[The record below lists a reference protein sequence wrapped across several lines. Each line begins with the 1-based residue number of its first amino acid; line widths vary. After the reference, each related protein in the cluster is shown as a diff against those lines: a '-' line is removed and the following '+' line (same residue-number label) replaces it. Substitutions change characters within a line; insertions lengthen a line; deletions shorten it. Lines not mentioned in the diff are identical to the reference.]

1 MAASP
6 DLVSIG
12 EPLVEFSR
20 TREGDG
26 RTWLQ
31 GFGGDTSNAA
41 IAAARQGARVGYIT
55 GVGADMFG
63 DAFLELWRAEGV
75 DTSEVR
81 RDADAFTGVNF
92 IRYDDAGHHFAY
104 IRRDS
109 AASRGRADDATLS
122 YVRGARMLHVSGISQ
137 AISDVARES
146 ALAAMDAAR
155 KAGARVSYDTNLRL
169 RLWPLEQA
177 RETIHAAIRMADIAL
192 PSVDDSQQL
201 TGLADADAIVDFY
214 LGLGPSIVA
223 LKLGPEGALVA
234 TREQRRRIAG
244 YRLETVDAT
253 GAGDTFGG
261 SFLARLLAGDD
272 PFAAARYAN
281 AAAALSTTGYGAV
294 GPIPRREA
302 VLALLA
308 RG

>member
-1 MAASP
+1 MAAAP
-6 DLVSIG
+6 ELVAMG
-12 EPLVEFSR
+12 EPLVEFSL

-41 IAAARQGARVGYIT
+41 IAAARQGARAGYIT

-63 DAFLELWRAEGV
+63 DAFLALWQREDV
-75 DTSEVR
+75 DTSQVR

-109 AASRGRADDATLS
+109 AASRRRADEATLA
-122 YVRGARMLHVSGISQ
+122 YVRSARILHVSGISQ
-137 AISDVARES
+137 AISDGARQ
-146 ALAAMDAAR
+146 ATLTAMDAAR
-155 KAGARVSYDTNLRL
+155 KAGVRVSYDTNLRL
-169 RLWPLEQA
+169 RLWPLERA
-177 RETIHAAIRMADIAL
+177 RETIHAAIRVADIAL
-192 PSVDDSQQL
+192 PSVDDSEKL
-201 TGLADADAIVDFY
+201 TGLSDPDAIVDFY

-223 LKLGPEGALVA
+223 LKLGAEGALVA

-261 SFLARLLAGDD
+261 SFLARLLAGDA
-272 PFAAARYAN
+272 PFDAARYAN
-281 AAAALSTTGYGAV
+281 AAAAISTTGYGAV

-302 VLALLA
+302 VLELLA
-308 RG
+308 RN

>member
-1 MAASP
+1 MAAAP

-12 EPLVEFSR
+12 EPLVEFSLI
-20 TREGDG
+20 REGDG

-41 IAAARQGARVGYIT
+41 IAAARQGARVGYVT

-63 DAFLELWRAEGV
+63 DAFLELWQVEGV
-75 DTSEVR
+75 DTSQVR

-92 IRYDDAGHHFAY
+92 IRYDEAGHHFAY

-109 AASRGRADDATLS
+109 AASRRRADEATLA

-137 AISDVARES
+137 AISDVARK
-146 ALAAMDAAR
+146 ATIAAMAAVR
-155 KAGARVSYDTNLRL
+155 QAGGRVSYDTNLRL

-177 RETIHAAIRMADIAL
+177 RETIHAAMRMTDIAL
-192 PSVDDSQQL
+192 PSVDDSEKL
-201 TGLADADAIVDFY
+201 TGLSDADAIVDFY
-214 LGLGPSIVA
+214 LGLGPSVVA
-223 LKLGPEGALVA
+223 LKLGSEGALVA
-234 TREQRRRIAG
+234 TRERRARIAP
-244 YRLETVDAT
+244 YKLETVDAT

-261 SFLARLLAGDD
+261 SFLARVLAGDD

-281 AAAALSTTGYGAV
+281 AAAAISTTGYGAV
-294 GPIPRREA
+294 GPIPRRA
-302 VLALLA
+302 NVLALLA
-308 RG
+308 RD

>member
-1 MAASP
+1 MVASP
-6 DLVSIG
+6 ELVSIG
-12 EPLVEFSR
+12 EPLVEFSLV
-20 TREGDG
+20 REGDG

-63 DAFLELWRAEGV
+63 DAFLELWRTESV
-75 DTSEVR
+75 DTSQVH

-104 IRRDS
+104 IRRNS
-109 AASRGRADDATLS
+109 AASRRRADEATLA
-122 YVRGARMLHVSGISQ
+122 YVRGARILHVSGISQ
-137 AISDVARES
+137 AISAVARE
-146 ALAAMDAAR
+146 ATIAAMAAAR
-155 KAGARVSYDTNLRL
+155 QAGVRVSYDTNLRL

-177 RETIHAAIRMADIAL
+177 RETIHAAIGIADIAL
-192 PSVDDSQQL
+192 PSVDDSEKL
-201 TGLADADAIVDFY
+201 TGLSDPDAIADYY

-223 LKLGPEGALVA
+223 LKLGAEGALIA
-234 TREQRRRIAG
+234 TRDRRERIAPFK
-244 YRLETVDAT
+244 LPTVDAT

-272 PFAAARYAN
+272 PFAAAHYAN
-281 AAAALSTTGYGAV
+281 AAAAISTTGYGAV
-294 GPIPRREA
+294 GPIPRCEA

-308 RG
+308 RR